1 VLILQKQEDLQ
12 FIHLFGKIKV
22 VYVIFG
28 LKMERLIGVG
38 IQGLNLGLQNHN
50 IIIIQQRK

>member
-1 VLILQKQEDLQ
+1 
-12 FIHLFGKIKV
+12 
-22 VYVIFG
+22 
-28 LKMERLIGVG
+28 MERLIGVG